1 MTSVVFQSRTSCKVT
16 FIADIIAPPWYD
28 LRSHKCSGLE
38 RKKNDCGWF
47 HIHQTLQVCAAFLKM
62 LVFKVHFVAEE
73 WQLKNTMQAPY
84 NALYQLA
91 FFVSHF
97 NVLWSLIV
105 LIHHS
110 MVHRSHVELSAIKDW
125 QTKPDFSQSEL
136 KASLQAYIFYTLVH
150 SEIYCRAILQSFTSN
165 VKSKGKGLYYK
176 RMLAYV
182 LSIQRPWWYLTLNTK
197 PKQINGC
204 LVIALNFFSLV
215 EINCKQ

>member
-1 MTSVVFQSRTSCKVT
+1 MIWPQEPQVFR
-16 FIADIIAPPWYD
+16 
-28 LRSHKCSGLE
+28 LRKE
-38 RKKNDCGWF
+38 KNDCGWF

-110 MVHRSHVELSAIKDW
+110 MVHRSHVELSAIKAW

-136 KASLQAYIFYTLVH
+136 KASLQAYIFLYTGPLWD
-150 SEIYCRAILQSFTSN
+150 ILQSYFT
-165 VKSKGKGLYYK
+165 KLHFKCKKQRK
-176 RMLAYV
+176 RFIL
-182 LSIQRPWWYLTLNTK
+182 
-197 PKQINGC
+197 
-204 LVIALNFFSLV
+204 
-215 EINCKQ
+215 

>member
-16 FIADIIAPPWYD
+16 FIADIIALPWYD
-28 LRSHKCSGLE
+28 LRSHKCSGLQ

-73 WQLKNTMQAPY
+73 WQLKNTIQAPY

-105 LIHHS
+105 LIYHS
-110 MVHRSHVELSAIKDW
+110 MVHRSHVELPAIKDW
-125 QTKPDFSQSEL
+125 QTKPHFSQSEL
-136 KASLQAYIFYTLVH
+136 KASQPQAHKSVCNGGTLV
-150 SEIYCRAILQSFTSN
+150 
-165 VKSKGKGLYYK
+165 VKSRQWCLTCVTLWYAIKTQGFCVGLQVSEALK
-176 RMLAYV
+176 N
-182 LSIQRPWWYLTLNTK
+182 RP
-197 PKQINGC
+197 
-204 LVIALNFFSLV
+204 
-215 EINCKQ
+215 